1 MFVSGGIEVASVI
14 ELSEASGRVAAGLFQ
29 IHPPTI
35 DTLVTGMSGGERGEE
50 DEEEEEEE
58 EEEEVIKAGNTRRR
72 KDDIPR
78 GQILWTNT
86 RTARDRWNNIE
97 THRRRTTQ
105 LLSQNNRPL
114 NSINSFRTAVRF
126 EIAFLSSIS

>member
-1 MFVSGGIEVASVI
+1 MFV
-14 ELSEASGRVAAGLFQ
+14 
-29 IHPPTI
+29 
-35 DTLVTGMSGGERGEE
+35 SGGERGE
-50 DEEEEEEE
+50 DEVKE

-97 THRRRTTQ
+97 THRRRTTP
-105 LLSQNNRPL
+105 LFSQN
-114 NSINSFRTAVRF
+114 I
-126 EIAFLSSIS
+126 EQHQ